1 MNDSNRKLLSE
12 VVNKRLNEALLKGVN
27 SDEGKLA
34 FDEAMKA
41 VDREIELKKLDEA
54 KEVELKKLEEAK
66 KEKLDNDKF
75 KADEAKKDRI
85 VRFIEIG
92 ALMIAVPIVDTICKK
107 AYAKVICN
115 FEKDY
120 TFTTTPGRQLSGL
133 FRFKK

>member
-12 VVNKRLNEALLKGVN
+12 VVNKRLNDALEKGVG

-34 FDEAMKA
+34 FEEAMKA
-41 VDREIELKKLDEA
+41 VDREIELE
-54 KEVELKKLEEAK
+54 KLEESRK
-66 KEKLDNDKF
+66 DRTENIKVKS
-75 KADEAKKDRI
+75 DEAKKDRI

-92 ALMIAVPIVDTICKK
+92 ALMVAVPIVDTICKRS
-107 AYAKVICN
+107 YAKLICN

-120 TFTTTPGRQLSGL
+120 TFTTTAGRQLSGL